1 MAHLFFCYRIF
12 CEPNEED
19 KNKIVN
25 VFSEVIVDNAEK

>member
-1 MAHLFFCYRIF
+1 MAHLFFCYRVF

-25 VFSEVIVDNAEK
+25 ECEVVINEEK